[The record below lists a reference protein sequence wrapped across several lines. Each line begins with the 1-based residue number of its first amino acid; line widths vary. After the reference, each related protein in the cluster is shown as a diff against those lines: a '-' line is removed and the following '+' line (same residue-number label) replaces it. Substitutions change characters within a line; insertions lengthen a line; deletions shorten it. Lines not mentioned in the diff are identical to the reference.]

1 MGLLT
6 RFGPLAL
13 AALTLVMPARALA
26 DDGYDTSFAQAVR
39 AATQTYRLATWARS
53 ADYVQTTDYVD
64 GVGLMYTNHARFD
77 PPDLAHPTMLVYDES
92 GRLVA
97 CGYQFSKNA
106 TVPAAFASVPASAW
120 YDIQRHVHY
129 NAVQGGQ
136 THFGQAPWD
145 GDEQPTAEALRA
157 KGLLPT
163 DATLEFAFVHPAVK
177 AFLIWAWLPNVD
189 GLFAGENAQLP

>member
-1 MGLLT
+1 MGLST
-6 RFGPLAL
+6 RAGLIAL
-13 AALTLVMPARALA
+13 AALALAMPAPALA
-26 DDGYDTSFAQAVR
+26 DDGYDSSFAQAVR

-53 ADYVQTTDYVD
+53 AQYVQTTDYVD

-97 CGYQFSKNA
+97 CGYQFAKTA
-106 TVPAAFASVPASAW
+106 TVPAAFASVPAGAW

-136 THFGQAPWD
+136 THFGQAPWES
-145 GDEQPTAEALRA
+145 DEQPTAEALRA
-157 KGLLPT
+157 KGLLPA
-163 DATLEFAFVHPAVK
+163 DATLEFAFVHPAVR
-177 AFLIWAWLPNVD
+177 AFLVWAWLPNVD